1 MEKPFV
7 FGVAVD
13 NDYFIGRTKEIRQLE
28 DNFRYGVNTILMS
41 PRRMGKTSLVK
52 KVAAA
57 VADSDIRIVHIDIFS
72 CRSEYDFLNMFASAI
87 LQQTCSKLE
96 ELQQHM
102 REFLSRVVPKISISP
117 DPSQELSFSL
127 GITPKSYKPEEI
139 LNLPEVIAARK
150 GCHYII
156 CIDEFQ
162 QVGDF
167 PDSLYVQKRMR
178 SVWQHQK
185 NVSYC
190 LFGSK
195 KNMMLSL
202 FQKSSKPF
210 YKFGSVMELGLI
222 PVQDWVPY
230 LCGRFAAFGKSLP
243 EELAARIC
251 DKVQMYS
258 SYVQQLAY
266 YTLLCTKDTVVT
278 SVDVD
283 AAFENLLDENTS
295 FFTDKTENLTTYQ
308 MNFIRAVLDG
318 VHQDFG
324 KSAVRDDYNLGSAS
338 NIARIRESLLK
349 KEIIE
354 KTQAGIFMADPVLAA
369 WLKER
374 MAWA

>member
-1 MEKPFV
+1 
-7 FGVAVD
+7 
-13 NDYFIGRTKEIRQLE
+13 
-28 DNFRYGVNTILMS
+28 
-41 PRRMGKTSLVK
+41 
-52 KVAAA
+52 
-57 VADSDIRIVHIDIFS
+57 
-72 CRSEYDFLNMFASAI
+72 
-87 LQQTCSKLE
+87 
-96 ELQQHM
+96 
-102 REFLSRVVPKISISP
+102 
-117 DPSQELSFSL
+117 
-127 GITPKSYKPEEI
+127 
-139 LNLPEVIAARK
+139 
-150 GCHYII
+150 
-156 CIDEFQ
+156 
-162 QVGDF
+162 
-167 PDSLYVQKRMR
+167 
-178 SVWQHQK
+178 
-185 NVSYC
+185 
-190 LFGSK
+190 
-195 KNMMLSL
+195 MMLSL

-230 LCGRFAAFGKSLP
+230 LCGRFAAFGKFLP

-266 YTLLCTKDTVVT
+266 YTLLCTQDTVVT
-278 SVDVD
+278 GVDVD
-283 AAFENLLDENTS
+283 SAFENLLDENTS

-369 WLKER
+369 WFKER